1 MKINQIIESSTTA
14 GSVATVPFAMNGMQ
28 TRNPSIYGQKKV
40 GNLFKGKKTS
50 KPYANS
56 LTEGRVKELS
66 MDLKDLTDDE
76 FQKKYNLTKKEARK
90 ILTAKPEK
98 VNKEELS
105 EEDLIL
111 VPGHSRNSRGF
122 ISKASDRTDRE
133 VEMAKGDLYQS
144 IKNSKM
150 IFDMLGDVSEE
161 DGIEGWVQEK
171 IIKASDYLNTV
182 REYME
187 QQRFAN
193 EMTGGVIGNGM
204 AGESVEE
211 AYDPYDEADI
221 WYRFDSESQK
231 LKRRSFK
238 HADIRSAKSQ
248 GWQESP
254 EQAMRAYGYFPS
266 KFKPNQFVKKGP
278 DGKWTSVTPVSE
290 AKKKVNP
297 YAVGMAQAMKST
309 GDKPPLKKST
319 IVKGHKIAKKI
330 KGEDLDEG
338 WKSKLAGAALA
349 GAAAFGGGGAHA
361 ADLSHYNTEY
371 LQKAADENRFG
382 RYMVSVDDA
391 KAELQARANGKQQA
405 VVQPTTTQ
413 ISPAQQARLDYVKK
427 LPHVDSVERTGGP
440 QATVTLDGK
449 EYQGTILQPDDP
461 RPRFGPNTRQAR
473 VEAGQLGIRGLG
485 SYVVYFVN
493 DRAYI
498 ELR

>member
-1 MKINQIIESSTTA
+1 MKINQIIESTTA

-50 KPYANS
+50 KAYANS
-56 LTEGRVKELS
+56 LTEGRVKELA
-66 MDLKDLTDDE
+66 MDIKDLTDTE

-90 ILTAKPEK
+90 ILNAKPEK
-98 VNKEELS
+98 VNEDDLQ

-111 VPGHSRNSRGF
+111 VPGHGRNSRGF

-144 IKNSKM
+144 IKNAKM

-204 AGESVEE
+204 AGESV
-211 AYDPYDEADI
+211 
-221 WYRFDSESQK
+221 
-231 LKRRSFK
+231 
-238 HADIRSAKSQ
+238 
-248 GWQESP
+248 
-254 EQAMRAYGYFPS
+254 
-266 KFKPNQFVKKGP
+266 
-278 DGKWTSVTPVSE
+278 
-290 AKKKVNP
+290 KKKANP

-319 IVKGHKIAKKI
+319 IVKAHEIAKKI
-330 KGEDLDEG
+330 KKKEVDEG

-349 GAAAFGGGGAHA
+349 GAAALGGGGAHA
-361 ADLSHYNTEY
+361 QSSDFHTPLT
-371 LQKAADENRFG
+371 QP
-382 RYMVSVDDA
+382 
-391 KAELQARANGKQQA
+391 
-405 VVQPTTTQ
+405 VVQQTR
-413 ISPAQQARLDYVKK
+413 ADYIKK
-427 LPHVDSVERTGGP
+427 LPQVDSVERTGGP
-440 QATVTLDGK
+440 QATVTFDGK

-461 RPRFGPNTRQAR
+461 RPRFGPGTRQAR
-473 VEAGQLGIRGLG
+473 VEAAQLGFRGLG

>member
-14 GSVATVPFAMNGMQ
+14 GSFAPVPFAMNGMQ

-66 MDLKDLTDDE
+66 MDLKDLTDEE

-90 ILTAKPEK
+90 MLTSKPEK
-98 VNKEELS
+98 VNRDDLQ

-111 VPGHSRNSRGF
+111 VPGHGRNSRGF

-144 IKNSKM
+144 IKNAKM

-204 AGESVEE
+204 AGESIEE
-211 AYDPYDEADI
+211 AYDPNDESDV
-221 WYRFDSESQK
+221 WYQFDPSSK
-231 LKRRSFK
+231 KILKKF
-238 HADIRSAKSQ
+238 IRHTQTHLAKSQ
-248 GWQESP
+248 GWSESP
-254 EQAMRAYGYFPS
+254 NQAMRAYGYFPS

-297 YAVGMAQAMKST
+297 YAVGMSQAMKST

-319 IVKGHKIAKKI
+319 IVKGHEIAKKI
-330 KGEDLDEG
+330 KGEDLEED
-338 WKSKLAGAALA
+338 WRSKLAGAALA
-349 GAAAFGGGGAHA
+349 GAAAFGGGGA
-361 ADLSHYNTEY
+361 
-371 LQKAADENRFG
+371 
-382 RYMVSVDDA
+382 
-391 KAELQARANGKQQA
+391 QAQSSDFHTPLT
-405 VVQPTTTQ
+405 QPTV
-413 ISPAQQARLDYVKK
+413 QQTRADYIKK
-427 LPHVDSVERTGGP
+427 LPQVDSVERTGGP
-440 QATVTLDGK
+440 QATVTVDGK

-473 VEAGQLGIRGLG
+473 VEAAQLGFRGLG

>member
-1 MKINQIIESSTTA
+1 MKINQIIESTTA

-56 LTEGRVKELS
+56 LTEGRVKELA
-66 MDLKDLTDDE
+66 MDIKDLTDTE

-90 ILTAKPEK
+90 ILNAKPEK
-98 VNKEELS
+98 VNEDDLQ

-111 VPGHSRNSRGF
+111 VPGHGRNTRGF

-144 IKNSKM
+144 IKNAKM

-204 AGESVEE
+204 AGESV
-211 AYDPYDEADI
+211 
-221 WYRFDSESQK
+221 
-231 LKRRSFK
+231 
-238 HADIRSAKSQ
+238 
-248 GWQESP
+248 
-254 EQAMRAYGYFPS
+254 
-266 KFKPNQFVKKGP
+266 
-278 DGKWTSVTPVSE
+278 
-290 AKKKVNP
+290 KKKANP

-319 IVKGHKIAKKI
+319 IVKAHEIAKKI
-330 KGEDLDEG
+330 KQKELDEG
-338 WKSKLAGAALA
+338 LKGKLAGAALA
-349 GAAAFGGGGAHA
+349 AAAALGGGGAHA
-361 ADLSHYNTEY
+361 QSSDFHTPLT
-371 LQKAADENRFG
+371 QP
-382 RYMVSVDDA
+382 
-391 KAELQARANGKQQA
+391 
-405 VVQPTTTQ
+405 VVQQTR
-413 ISPAQQARLDYVKK
+413 ADYIKK
-427 LPHVDSVERTGGP
+427 LPQVDSVERTGGP
-440 QATVTLDGK
+440 QATVTFDGK

-461 RPRFGPNTRQAR
+461 RPRFGPGTRQAR
-473 VEAGQLGIRGLG
+473 VEAAQLGFRGLG

>member
-1 MKINQIIESSTTA
+1 MKINQIIESTTA

-50 KPYANS
+50 KAYANS
-56 LTEGRVKELS
+56 LTEGRVKELA
-66 MDLKDLTDDE
+66 MDIKDLTDTE

-90 ILTAKPEK
+90 ILNAKPEK
-98 VNKEELS
+98 VNEDDLQ

-111 VPGHSRNSRGF
+111 VPGHGRNSRGF

-144 IKNSKM
+144 IKNAKM

-204 AGESVEE
+204 AGESV
-211 AYDPYDEADI
+211 
-221 WYRFDSESQK
+221 
-231 LKRRSFK
+231 
-238 HADIRSAKSQ
+238 
-248 GWQESP
+248 
-254 EQAMRAYGYFPS
+254 
-266 KFKPNQFVKKGP
+266 
-278 DGKWTSVTPVSE
+278 
-290 AKKKVNP
+290 KKKANP

-319 IVKGHKIAKKI
+319 IVKAHEIAKKI
-330 KGEDLDEG
+330 KQKELDEG
-338 WKSKLAGAALA
+338 LKGKLAGAALA
-349 GAAAFGGGGAHA
+349 AAAALGGGGAHA
-361 ADLSHYNTEY
+361 QSSDFHTPLT
-371 LQKAADENRFG
+371 QP
-382 RYMVSVDDA
+382 
-391 KAELQARANGKQQA
+391 
-405 VVQPTTTQ
+405 VVQQTR
-413 ISPAQQARLDYVKK
+413 ADYIKK
-427 LPHVDSVERTGGP
+427 LPQVDSVERTGGP
-440 QATVTLDGK
+440 QATVTFDGK

-461 RPRFGPNTRQAR
+461 RPRFGPGTRQAR
-473 VEAGQLGIRGLG
+473 VEAAQLGFRGLG

>member
-1 MKINQIIESSTTA
+1 MKINQIIESTTA

-40 GNLFKGKKTS
+40 GNLFKGKKTN

-66 MDLKDLTDDE
+66 MDLKDLTDEE

-90 ILTAKPEK
+90 ILNSKPEK
-98 VNKEELS
+98 VNEDDLQ

-111 VPGHSRNSRGF
+111 VPGQGKNTRGF

-144 IKNSKM
+144 IKNAKM

-204 AGESVEE
+204 AGES
-211 AYDPYDEADI
+211 
-221 WYRFDSESQK
+221 
-231 LKRRSFK
+231 
-238 HADIRSAKSQ
+238 
-248 GWQESP
+248 
-254 EQAMRAYGYFPS
+254 
-266 KFKPNQFVKKGP
+266 
-278 DGKWTSVTPVSE
+278 
-290 AKKKVNP
+290 AKKKINP
-297 YAVGMAQAMKST
+297 YAIGMAQAMKST

-319 IVKGHKIAKKI
+319 IVKGHEIAKKI
-330 KGEDLDEG
+330 KQKEVDEG

-349 GAAAFGGGGAHA
+349 GAAALGGGGAHA
-361 ADLSHYNTEY
+361 QSSDFHTPLTQPSVQQTRADY
-371 LQKAADENRFG
+371 
-382 RYMVSVDDA
+382 
-391 KAELQARANGKQQA
+391 
-405 VVQPTTTQ
+405 
-413 ISPAQQARLDYVKK
+413 IKK
-427 LPHVDSVERTGGP
+427 LPQVDSVERTGGP
-440 QATVTLDGK
+440 QATVTFDGK

-461 RPRFGPNTRQAR
+461 RPRFGLGTRQAR
-473 VEAGQLGIRGLG
+473 VEAAQLGFRGLG

>member
-1 MKINQIIESSTTA
+1 MKINQIIESTTA

-50 KPYANS
+50 KSYANS
-56 LTEGRVKELS
+56 LTEGRVKELA
-66 MDLKDLTDDE
+66 MDIKDLTDTE

-90 ILTAKPEK
+90 ILNAKPEK
-98 VNKEELS
+98 VNEDDLQ

-111 VPGHSRNSRGF
+111 VPGHGRNTRGF

-161 DGIEGWVQEK
+161 DGIEAWVQEK

-204 AGESVEE
+204 AGES
-211 AYDPYDEADI
+211 
-221 WYRFDSESQK
+221 S
-231 LKRRSFK
+231 
-238 HADIRSAKSQ
+238 
-248 GWQESP
+248 
-254 EQAMRAYGYFPS
+254 
-266 KFKPNQFVKKGP
+266 
-278 DGKWTSVTPVSE
+278 
-290 AKKKVNP
+290 KKKANP
-297 YAVGMAQAMKST
+297 YAIGMAQAMKST

-319 IVKGHKIAKKI
+319 IVKAHEIAKKI
-330 KGEDLDEG
+330 KQKELDEG
-338 WKSKLAGAALA
+338 LKGKLAGAALA
-349 GAAAFGGGGAHA
+349 AAAALGGGGAHA
-361 ADLSHYNTEY
+361 QSSDFHTPLT
-371 LQKAADENRFG
+371 QP
-382 RYMVSVDDA
+382 
-391 KAELQARANGKQQA
+391 
-405 VVQPTTTQ
+405 VVQQTR
-413 ISPAQQARLDYVKK
+413 ADYIKK
-427 LPHVDSVERTGGP
+427 LPQVDSVERTGGP
-440 QATVTLDGK
+440 QATVTFDGK

-461 RPRFGPNTRQAR
+461 RPRFGPSTRQAR
-473 VEAGQLGIRGLG
+473 VEAAQLGFRGLG

>member
-50 KPYANS
+50 KPYVNS
-56 LTEGRVKELS
+56 INESTELS
-66 MDLKDLTDDE
+66 E
-76 FQKKYNLTKKEARK
+76 
-90 ILTAKPEK
+90 
-98 VNKEELS
+98 EELS

-144 IKNSKM
+144 IKNAKM

-204 AGESVEE
+204 ANES
-211 AYDPYDEADI
+211 
-221 WYRFDSESQK
+221 
-231 LKRRSFK
+231 
-238 HADIRSAKSQ
+238 
-248 GWQESP
+248 
-254 EQAMRAYGYFPS
+254 
-266 KFKPNQFVKKGP
+266 
-278 DGKWTSVTPVSE
+278 

-319 IVKGHKIAKKI
+319 IVKGHEIAKKI
-330 KGEDLDEG
+330 KGEDLEEG

-349 GAAAFGGGGAHA
+349 GAAALGGGGAHA
-361 ADLSHYNTEY
+361 QSADFHTPLT
-371 LQKAADENRFG
+371 QP
-382 RYMVSVDDA
+382 
-391 KAELQARANGKQQA
+391 
-405 VVQPTTTQ
+405 VVQQTR
-413 ISPAQQARLDYVKK
+413 ADYIKK
-427 LPHVDSVERTGGP
+427 LPQVDSVERTGGP
-440 QATVTLDGK
+440 QATVTFDGK

-473 VEAGQLGIRGLG
+473 VEAAQLGFRGLG